1 MKKIKPLV
9 FVLVS
14 NLFAFGQTY
23 TTGTVNLSSTAGM
36 SMSIKLDVGSN
47 VTLTLTGPSSRWFA
61 VGFNASSMTSGTD
74 VVGVHTLG
82 SLTSFDASLTGYAA
96 PVADA
101 QQNWTISSDQINAG
115 VRTIIATR
123 ALNTG
128 DPSDYVFSVGLGSL
142 SLIWA
147 RGGSNSFSY
156 SYHGGGNRGISNAT
170 FSLLPNPP
178 SLNISPTNS
187 EICQGT
193 STTLTASSDPGATF
207 LWSPGGATT
216 ASITVSP
223 ATTTTY
229 TCTATLNSA
238 SSTATSAVNVLQS
251 PIVNQISSS
260 THCDNQFVPQT
271 LFSGTAGATFNWTNS
286 NTLNGISASGTGNI
300 PGFTAS
306 VITNSVQTG
315 NITVIPTLNG
325 CSGNPM
331 TFSISLVPTPSAFQS
346 DWDWCHGQT
355 ATAVVM
361 QGNYTNIQWTNSNTS
376 IGQVAS
382 GTGVLPSFTAINTG
396 TSVVT
401 SEVTATPFYTFGG
414 TTCVSNAPPATF
426 LYRVYPI
433 GTITPN
439 PNLNVC
445 SGSTVPGVSFTG
457 NATVFDWTNSNPSI
471 GLPATGTGS
480 IPSFTAPIVDNITTS
495 IVIVTPRFLANNF
508 YCDGVADTFLI
519 TIYPPSSS
527 ETAISSCEPII
538 WNGNLYSSSGIYSVN
553 LTSIHGCDSI
563 ATLVLSNGSAVIGG
577 ESVTS
582 CNSFTWN
589 GSTYNASGS
598 YTAMLTASNGCD
610 SLATLT
616 LTIISEPQSPLVNVT
631 TTADYLELSTPTQ
644 TNVSYQWVN
653 CPNYNPISGEDSSSL
668 IVTTNGNYAVI
679 VTNECESDTSSCIQI
694 ETIGL
699 EENDSAIEVYPTVL
713 KTYDWLTITAN
724 HWIVYDSF
732 GKVLRSISPME
743 TQLQFTYPAGVYL
756 LVNPKRK
763 YRIIIL

>member
-9 FVLVS
+9 FLLVS
-14 NLFAFGQTY
+14 TFFAFGQTY
-23 TTGTVNLSSTAGM
+23 TTGTVNLSATAGL
-36 SMSIKLDVGSN
+36 SMSIKLDIGTN
-47 VTLTLTGPSSRWFA
+47 VSMTLTGPSDRWFS
-61 VGFNASSMTSGTD
+61 VGFNASSMAAGTD
-74 VVGVHTLG
+74 VVSVHSSGIL
-82 SLTSFDASLTGYAA
+82 SNFDASLTGYSA
-96 PVADA
+96 PMTDA
-101 QQNWTISSDQINAG
+101 QQNWTITSNQVNAG
-115 VRTIIATR
+115 VRTIVATR

-128 DPSDYVFSVGLGSL
+128 DAADFAFTSGPGSI

-147 RGGSNSFSY
+147 RGSSASFSY

-178 SLNISPTNS
+178 SLNISSTNS

-193 STTLTASSDPGATF
+193 STILTASSDPGATF

-238 SSTATSAVNVLQS
+238 SSTATSVVNVLQS

-260 THCDNQFVPQT
+260 AHCDNQFVPQT

-414 TTCVSNAPPATF
+414 TTCVSNSPPATF

-527 ETAISSCEPII
+527 ETSITSCEPII
-538 WNGNLYSSSGIYSVN
+538 WNGNLYSSSGTYSVN
-553 LTSIHGCDSI
+553 LTSIYGCDSI
-563 ATLVLSNGSAVIGG
+563 ATLVLSNGSAVFGG

-582 CNSFTWN
+582 CNSYTWN
-589 GSTYNASGS
+589 GSTYSASGS

-610 SLATLT
+610 SLATLS
-616 LTIISEPQSPLVNVT
+616 LTINSEPQTPIVNLIDM
-631 TTADYLELSTPTQ
+631 ADYLELSTQEQ
-644 TNVSYQWVN
+644 TNTIYQWVN
-653 CPNYNPISGEDSSSL
+653 CPNFDPISDEYSSSM
-668 IVTTNGNYAVI
+668 IVSTNGNYAVI
-679 VTNECESDTSSCIQI
+679 VTNVCGADTSLCTSIATIGVEENHSQI
-694 ETIGL
+694 E
-699 EENDSAIEVYPTVL
+699 VFPTVIHSN
-713 KTYDWLTITAN
+713 DWITIAADY
-724 HWIVYDSF
+724 WIVYDSF
-732 GKVLRSISPME
+732 GKVLRSISSDEM
-743 TQLQFTYPAGVYL
+743 QLQFNYPAGVYL
-756 LVNPKRK
+756 LANSKRK
-763 YRIIIL
+763 YRIIVY